1 MNSAIFKEFFEIFAH
16 TLKVIFQT
24 KRTRKIMGILIF
36 AAVVIL
42 SISTYLDYHSS
53 QNLREIAKI
62 QFNEEQLVIARN
74 IRDNIERELESL
86 RKEIKII
93 TEIDIHGAEDVL
105 ALEAVLDKTL
115 QRVMKNGI
123 FRFTILDRHENQIYS
138 YEYSRRWKV
147 TRIAPENETDAPDI
161 PPGHEQ
167 DVYISFPIR
176 KIGGI
181 YLVMGHPFKNDN
193 YVLTF
198 ELDATR
204 FVNQFLRETRS
215 GKTGYA
221 WIVNQDGFFL
231 DHPFTEFIGRNA
243 FTARNRRDPEMSHQ
257 TINFI
262 QENRMLKGREGTGA
276 YTTGWHRGI
285 TGEIEKL
292 IAYCPITISEHP
304 LQQWSVAVVA
314 PASEIDE
321 YINETY
327 VWRWL
332 FQVILI
338 GVLIFG
344 GTMLLINEMRWT
356 RDLENRVE
364 ERTLEL
370 KKSEEKYRSLV
381 ESAEDFIYTVNQEG
395 EFQSINSFTA
405 GFLGGRPE
413 DFIGK
418 NIRLVFQDE
427 AFEKNMKILQSVF
440 RHGRSIREEF
450 TLQGGDH
457 DLWIS
462 VNFMPIRELSGSV
475 GSVLCIARDVT
486 NEKNLERQL
495 INAEKLASM
504 GTLAAGVAHEINNPL
519 GVILGF
525 TDLLVRKTPKDTQAY
540 EDLKTI
546 ERQGNHCKQIVENLL
561 RFARFGRGTAEKADI
576 NEEIREI
583 VAIVA
588 HTLEMDNIELIAEL
602 ADNIPMV
609 QGDPRELQQVFLN
622 LINNASSAMKGGG
635 RLTIR
640 SWWNRKNQKAEVQIQ
655 DTGHGISREHMDHI
669 FEPFFTTK
677 PEGEGTGL
685 GLAVTYGIV
694 SKYGG
699 TIDCESISEDS
710 PQGKDRR
717 YGTVFTVKMPIAK
730 EGNRI

>member
-1 MNSAIFKEFFEIFAH
+1 
-16 TLKVIFQT
+16 
-24 KRTRKIMGILIF
+24 MGILIF
-36 AAVVIL
+36 TALIIL
-42 SISTYLDYHSS
+42 SVSTYLDYRSN
-53 QNLREIAKI
+53 QKLRDVAKA
-62 QFNEEQLVIARN
+62 QFNDEQLAIARN

-86 RKEIKII
+86 HREIKILTDTSI
-93 TEIDIHGAEDVL
+93 SSPGEIMARQEI
-105 ALEAVLDKTL
+105 LDKSL

-123 FRFTILDRHENQIYS
+123 FRVSIVDRLANQTYS
-138 YEYSRRWKV
+138 YEYSRQWQV
-147 TRIAPENETDAPDI
+147 TRMETDPTEALPDMAA
-161 PPGHEQ
+161 GQGQ
-167 DVYISFPIR
+167 DMYISFPTR
-176 KIGGI
+176 KTGGI
-181 YLVMGHPFKNDN
+181 FLVMARPFKNTN
-193 YVLTF
+193 YVLTM
-198 ELDATR
+198 ELNTTR
-204 FVNQFLRETRS
+204 FINQFLRETRS

-221 WIVNQDGFFL
+221 WIVDQDGVFL

-243 FTARNRRDPEMSHQ
+243 FTARSSRDPDMSHE

-262 QENRMLKGREGTGA
+262 QENRMLKGQEGTGS

-285 TGEIEKL
+285 TGMIEKL

-304 LQQWSVAVVA
+304 LQKWSVAVVA

-344 GTMLLINEMRWT
+344 GTAFLINEMRWT
-356 RDLENRVE
+356 RNLENRVE

-395 EFQSINSFTA
+395 AFQSINSFTA

-418 NIRLVFQDE
+418 SICLVFPDD
-427 AFEKNMKILQSVF
+427 AFEKNMKILQLVF

-450 TLQGGDH
+450 SLQVGDH

-462 VNFMPIRELSGSV
+462 VNFMPIREVSGSV

-525 TDLLVRKTPKDTQAY
+525 TDLLVRKTPRDTQAY

-561 RFARFGRGTAEKADI
+561 RFARFGEGNAEKADI

-588 HTLEMDNIELIAEL
+588 HTLEMDNIELITEL
-602 ADNIPMV
+602 ADNIPLV

-635 RLTIR
+635 ILRIR
-640 SWWNRKNQKAEVQIQ
+640 SRWDRKANKAEVQIS
-655 DTGHGISREHMDHI
+655 DTGHGIPREFMDRI
-669 FEPFFTTK
+669 YEPFFTTK

-685 GLAVTYGIV
+685 GLAVTYGIIA
-694 SKYGG
+694 KYGG
-699 TIDCESISEDS
+699 SIDCESISTDS
-710 PQGKDRR
+710 TLDDTKQR
-717 YGTVFTVKMPIAK
+717 GTVFTIKMPIYRK
-730 EGNRI
+730 GHSI